1 MRLET
6 HATVQT
12 PGYAQSRLDS
22 ELSGILHSKSF
33 QNESEKWLAY
43 QGILE
48 KYLQNRGVF
57 KAREQIRPPEDVDS
71 QFEEEEAKKK
81 EEFDMSLMLQSVKKT
96 YRSKARQLADFIKR
110 SSNIAWTKSGRLV
123 IDGVEL
129 PDSNINLLINDAMRY
144 RSKSRV
150 PNARAQLSAALRKAG
165 VSQKLIGNR
174 NFWEDGE
181 TSQLNITGGNVAA
194 TSSPKQTS
202 KNTTPPSS
210 TTEPSTS
217 SNQNNHN
224 RTWFAWRP

>member
-12 PGYAQSRLDS
+12 PGNAQSRLDS

-81 EEFDMSLMLQSVKKT
+81 RNLTCLLCF
-96 YRSKARQLADFIKR
+96 KA
-110 SSNIAWTKSGRLV
+110 
-123 IDGVEL
+123 
-129 PDSNINLLINDAMRY
+129 
-144 RSKSRV
+144 
-150 PNARAQLSAALRKAG
+150 
-165 VSQKLIGNR
+165 
-174 NFWEDGE
+174 
-181 TSQLNITGGNVAA
+181 
-194 TSSPKQTS
+194 
-202 KNTTPPSS
+202 
-210 TTEPSTS
+210 
-217 SNQNNHN
+217 
-224 RTWFAWRP
+224 